1 MRSRRTLQITALV
14 GVAAVGVLTACSS
27 GSSKTSTASSTSASV
42 AATTSAAAATSAAA
56 SPSAAASSGGASQ
69 TESNV
74 VAFQQAAAGS
84 GAGVKIGLI
93 TLDDS
98 VPFSK
103 LVSDSVKKQ
112 AAAAGATLVYC
123 DSKGDGA
130 TALACAKNFKVQG
143 VQGYLDFQSDAKSAD
158 AICAAGPS
166 GPVIAID
173 IEQGNCQ
180 TAFMGA
186 NNQYAGYL
194 AGVALGNA
202 IKAKSNCKYDA
213 YVSMEEPAAGDV
225 NTQRMVTGYQ
235 AGFSSVCGPITNLKT
250 ENAFRIDNAQ
260 TTFTDVLTTLPG
272 AHVIVVA
279 AINDDAIE
287 GALAA
292 AKTANRT
299 NDLYVS
305 GQGADPSAWCSIKSN
320 PQWVGDAA
328 YFPER
333 YGEIGVPYL
342 IKAIKG
348 ETIPKLLLVPH
359 KIINAANIDSIYH
372 PSSC

>member
-1 MRSRRTLQITALV
+1 M
-14 GVAAVGVLTACSS
+14 
-27 GSSKTSTASSTSASV
+27 
-42 AATTSAAAATSAAA
+42 
-56 SPSAAASSGGASQ
+56 
-69 TESNV
+69 
-74 VAFQQAAAGS
+74 AFQQAAPGS
-84 GAGVKIGLI
+84 GAGIKIGLI

-143 VQGYLDFQSDAKSAD
+143 VQGYLNFQSDAKSAD
-158 AICAAGPS
+158 AICAAGPA

-202 IKAKSNCKYDA
+202 IKTKFNCKYDA

-250 ENAFRIDNAQ
+250 ENAFRIDLAQ

-292 AKTANRT
+292 AKTAGRT

-305 GQGADPSAWCSIKSN
+305 GQGADPSSWCDIKSD
-320 PQWVGDAA
+320 PQWIGDTA

-359 KIINAANIDSIYH
+359 QIINAANIDSIYH
-372 PSSC
+372 PSC